1 MFSSNLSFR
10 FSFGSFRSHLPASL
24 VFVLSGCG
32 SMGTPVMP
40 PPPPT
45 PTSVTLLLTSTG
57 NDQFSEFNLDIAS
70 FTLANKA
77 GASVSLIP
85 AIQNNGIYQTQNV
98 DFVHLNASSAPIVT
112 AMVPQDVY
120 TSVSITYTYTQFT
133 YVSLNPN
140 GGVEVTSDSVGEAN
154 AVPIAS
160 TVDLPSPIAVSG
172 AAMGLLLNLQQS
184 ASATLTKNGTGAQD
198 TYSITPN
205 FTLVSV
211 PIAPQSA
218 FAKLSGLD
226 GRITSTNSAENKINL
241 QTVNGYSRPS
251 APAGSLL
258 TIATDA
264 GTTYQG
270 IGGFASL
277 APDTFVNVDLALQS
291 DGSLLATRI
300 EVEDPSATNVM
311 IGPIV
316 TVYSPSSAF
325 SNTLWDVGRLQQGS
339 DLDINPIASW
349 GYSIDANTVFRTS
362 QQFSIPADLPFSAT
376 FGSSSAVAGQYAS
389 ISSLAISSSVHA
401 TTITLRPQTINGTV
415 TGVSNAGAF
424 AVYSV
429 SLAPYDLFQ
438 TLAIQPAQTT
448 VLQNPSTV
456 QIYVDSSTQLL
467 NTNSLAPGSVLRFH
481 GPIFNDNGTLRMYC
495 AQINDG
501 VPE

>member
-1 MFSSNLSFR
+1 
-10 FSFGSFRSHLPASL
+10 
-24 VFVLSGCG
+24 
-32 SMGTPVMP
+32 MP

-57 NDQFSEFNLDIAS
+57 NDQFSEFNIDIAS
-70 FTLANKA
+70 FTLTNKA

-98 DFVHLNASSAPIVT
+98 DFVHLNAASTPFVT
-112 AMVPQDVY
+112 VMVPQGVY
-120 TSVSITYTYTQFT
+120 TSASLTYTYTQFS
-133 YVSLNPN
+133 YIFLNTN
-140 GGVEVTSDSVGEAN
+140 GGVNVTTDAVGEAN
-154 AVPIAS
+154 AIPSAATIN
-160 TVDLPSPIAVSG
+160 LPSPIAVSG
-172 AAMGLLLNLQQS
+172 AGMGLLLNLQQS
-184 ASATLTKNGTGAQD
+184 ASATLTKNATGAQD
-198 TYSITPN
+198 AYSITPN
-205 FTLVSV
+205 FTLASV
-211 PIAPQSA
+211 PIAPQSG
-218 FAKLSGLD
+218 FAKLIGLD
-226 GRITSTNSAENKINL
+226 GRIASTNGAENKVHL
-241 QTVNGYSRPS
+241 QTVNGYTRPS
-251 APAGSLL
+251 APAGSLF
-258 TIATDA
+258 TIATDTS
-264 GTTYQG
+264 TTYQG

-291 DGSLLATRI
+291 DGSLLATHI

-311 IGPIV
+311 VGPII

-325 SNTLWDVGRLQQGS
+325 SNTVWDVGRLQQGS

-349 GYSIDANTVFRTS
+349 GYSIDANTVFKTS
-362 QQFSIPADLPFSAT
+362 QQFSIPANLPFPAT
-376 FGSSSAVAGQYAS
+376 FNSSSMVPGQYVS
-389 ISSLAISSSVHA
+389 IASLAISSSVHA

-415 TGVSNAGAF
+415 TGVSSAGAF

-438 TLAIQPAQTT
+438 TLAIQPGQTT

-456 QIYVDSSTQLL
+456 EVYVDSSTQLL

-481 GPIFNDNGTLRMYC
+481 GLIFNDNGTLRMDC

>member
-1 MFSSNLSFR
+1 
-10 FSFGSFRSHLPASL
+10 
-24 VFVLSGCG
+24 
-32 SMGTPVMP
+32 MGTPVMA

-45 PTSVTLLLTSTG
+45 PASVTFLLTSTG
-57 NDQFSEFNLDIAS
+57 NDQFSEFNIDIAS
-70 FTLANKA
+70 FTLTNKS

-85 AIQNNGIYQTQNV
+85 AIQNNGIYETQNV

-112 AMVPQDVY
+112 AMIPQDVY
-120 TSVSITYTYTQFT
+120 TLASLTYTYIQFT

-140 GGVEVTSDSVGEAN
+140 GGVEVTTDSVGEAN
-154 AVPIAS
+154 AVPIAA
-160 TVDLPSPIAVSG
+160 TVNLPSPIAVGSS
-172 AAMGLLLNLQQS
+172 AMGLLLNLQQS
-184 ASATLTKNGTGAQD
+184 ASVTLTRNGTGAQD
-198 TYSITPN
+198 TYTITPN
-205 FTLVSV
+205 FTLASV
-211 PIAPQSA
+211 PTSSQSG

-226 GRITSTNSAENKINL
+226 GRITSINSAENKVDL
-241 QTVNGYSRPS
+241 QTVTGYSRPS

-258 TIATDA
+258 TIATDTS
-264 GTTYQG
+264 TTYQG

-277 APDTFVNVDLALQS
+277 APGTFVNIDLALQS

-316 TVYSPSSAF
+316 TVYGPSSAF

-349 GYSIDANTVFRTS
+349 GYAIDANTVFTTS
-362 QQFSIPADLPFSAT
+362 QEFSIPANLPFPAT
-376 FGSSSAVAGQYAS
+376 FNSSSMVAGQYVS
-389 ISSLAISSSVHA
+389 IFSLAISSSVHA

-415 TGVSNAGAF
+415 TGVSSAGAF

-429 SLAPYDLFQ
+429 SLAPYDLFP
-438 TLAIQPAQTT
+438 TLAVQPAQTT

-456 QIYVDSSTQLL
+456 EVYVDSSTQLL

-481 GPIFNDNGTLRMYC
+481 GLLFNDNGTLRMDC
-495 AQINDG
+495 NLVRDG
-501 VPE
+501 VAE